1 MSRQSCSIAGRTP
14 FATPGRASPSQMYS
28 PGAMSPFSSS
38 VTFSPAGNV
47 TFSPSGASPGYSPT
61 SPGYSPTSPGYSP
74 TSPGYSPTSPGYSP
88 TSPGYSPTSPGYSPT
103 SPGYS
108 PTSPNYRC
116 GFEMV
121 FLRPAR
127 FRSQLGSHCCQ
138 AYYATRLSQCYQAL
152 D

>member
-1 MSRQSCSIAGRTP
+1 MILLRCLHRVKYNMMSNGILMTGRSPQSSRQCSCVIAGRTP
-14 FATPGRASPSQMYS
+14 FATPGRSSPSQMYS

-116 GFEMV
+116 G
-121 FLRPAR
+121 
-127 FRSQLGSHCCQ
+127 
-138 AYYATRLSQCYQAL
+138 YAINCL
-152 D
+152 